1 MDRCGQ
7 AGPTEVVTAPADI
20 VQMLCESPHAFLN
33 TKIEIRRSKDMPD
46 DQKDEQTTDDQSLS
60 VATV

>member
-1 MDRCGQ
+1 
-7 AGPTEVVTAPADI
+7 VTAPADI